1 MENNPLTE
9 EKAIPRPELGCGS
22 AYDCFYRL
30 DVISAK
36 RLLRQ
41 MIVDFRQDKGRVP
54 SMATFWKM
62 IDTCFQISDNSE
74 NCKNTNKVSNTD
86 GDEK

>member
-36 RLLRQ
+36 RLLKDR
-41 MIVDFRQDKGRVP
+41 ILGRIAECEGISAYDVYNIA
-54 SMATFWKM
+54 MREVLVH
-62 IDTCFQISDNSE
+62 IDACFQIP
-74 NCKNTNKVSNTD
+74 D
-86 GDEK
+86 GDDKE

>member
-36 RLLRQ
+36 RLLKQ
-41 MIVDFRQDKGRVP
+41 EHFIYFDDGTCAECHKECNILIASNYLCKDCWIDACFRIADGKEGDK
-54 SMATFWKM
+54 
-62 IDTCFQISDNSE
+62 E
-74 NCKNTNKVSNTD
+74 
-86 GDEK
+86 